1 MAQSIQNAET
11 LAAETATESSD
22 GGIAASLGLNTQLFV
37 FQLINFAVVA
47 FIVWRFIL
55 KPLVKKMDERQ
66 KMIDE
71 SIDNAKRVETNLAM
85 SEQKYQERIDE
96 AKVEANKVIG
106 RSQEEAEELAEKLKG
121 KAKQDVDELI
131 KQAKGKI
138 QDEKKAMSDELRK
151 ETGALVIAAVEK
163 VIREKLDEKKD
174 RKLIEDSLKSIQ

>member
-1 MAQSIQNAET
+1 MAQSARNTETRAEV
-11 LAAETATESSD
+11 ETAGESS
-22 GGIAASLGLNTQLFV
+22 GVAASLGLNTQLFV

-55 KPLVKKMDERQ
+55 KPLVKKMEERQ

-121 KAKQDVDELI
+121 KAKQDVEELI

-138 QDEKKAMSDELRK
+138 QEEKKAMSEELRK
-151 ETGALVIAAVEK
+151 ETGSLVVAAVEK
-163 VIREKLDEKKD
+163 VLNEKLDEKKD
-174 RKLIEDSLKSIQ
+174 KKLIEDVLHGLV